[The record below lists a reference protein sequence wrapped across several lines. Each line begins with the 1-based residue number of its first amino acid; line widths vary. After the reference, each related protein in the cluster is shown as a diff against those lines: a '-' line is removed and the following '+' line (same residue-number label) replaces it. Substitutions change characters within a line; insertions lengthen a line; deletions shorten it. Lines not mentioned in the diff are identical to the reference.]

1 MNDMH
6 YNRDGVDFIASLRR
20 MLITVQAEHVL
31 HVIEASAEFDVVI
44 H

>member
-1 MNDMH
+1 MNYMH
-6 YNRDGVDFIASLRR
+6 NNWYGVDFIASLRR
-20 MLITVQAEHVL
+20 VLITVQAEHVL